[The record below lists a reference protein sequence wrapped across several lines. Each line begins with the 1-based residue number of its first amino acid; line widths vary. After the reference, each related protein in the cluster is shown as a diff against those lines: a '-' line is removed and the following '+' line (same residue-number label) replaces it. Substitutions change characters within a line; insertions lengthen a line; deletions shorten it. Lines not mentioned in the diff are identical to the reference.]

1 MHSNFNIV
9 APDQGM
15 AAALQQKIDQ
25 KTKPL
30 GSLGQLEKVAK
41 KIGLIQQ
48 RLDPQF
54 NQPQML
60 VFAGDHGAA
69 KAGVSAYPQDV
80 TWQMVENFLAG
91 GAAINV
97 FARQNE
103 MYLSVIDAGVAH
115 DFGRRPGLINAKVAL
130 GTANYIEE
138 PAMTAEQCANAL
150 ARGAEISPQPGLEW
164 LQCRR
169 LRRNGHWQH
178 GFCFAD
184 YPLPDRR
191 FAGRLRRPWHRAGR
205 CRAGPQAGAAG
216 SGADPLPQLPAA
228 ATSRRKC
235 WPNSA
240 ASRSP

>member
-9 APDQGM
+9 APDQRL

-80 TWQMVENFLAG
+80 TWQMVENFLARRRCDQCVCPPER
-91 GAAINV
+91 NV
-97 FARQNE
+97 F
-103 MYLSVIDAGVAH
+103 VGD
-115 DFGRRPGLINAKVAL
+115 
-130 GTANYIEE
+130 
-138 PAMTAEQCANAL
+138 
-150 ARGAEISPQPGLEW
+150 
-164 LQCRR
+164 
-169 LRRNGHWQH
+169 
-178 GFCFAD
+178 
-184 YPLPDRR
+184 
-191 FAGRLRRPWHRAGR
+191 
-205 CRAGPQAGAAG
+205 
-216 SGADPLPQLPAA
+216 
-228 ATSRRKC
+228 
-235 WPNSA
+235 
-240 ASRSP
+240 